1 VSALVQARL
10 PHKLVVEV
18 SRRLGGLR
26 QEYFASRVRS
36 PYFIVGCGRSGTTM
50 LNDLFDHHP
59 SVANY
64 PTEANELWHP
74 RMYPWHE
81 STVETP
87 PFFVDAKQFTE
98 RSLAQRTPT
107 DDLRLRAT
115 FGAYQTLARRP
126 VFLQKTVMVS
136 FMLDKILELFPDARF
151 VQLVRDG
158 RSVALSWVVKE
169 RAKLKQP
176 RYSRYSFDEAELLA
190 VYAKHW
196 QDNIL
201 AMDDAVARLGLA
213 ARYHELRYEDLCA
226 NPTGELTSLAR
237 FLDVA
242 PEPFLGER
250 SAHIKT
256 TNEKARAIDP
266 AHLAIIDDVAR
277 EARRRKG
284 YA

>member
-1 VSALVQARL
+1 
-10 PHKLVVEV
+10 VEEL
-18 SRRLGGLR
+18 SRWLGSVR
-26 QEYFASRVRS
+26 KEYFARRVRA

-74 RMYPWHE
+74 RMYPWHD
-81 STVETP
+81 STVEAP
-87 PFFVDAKQFTE
+87 PFFLDAKEFTE
-98 RSLAQRTPT
+98 RSLAQRTGD

-115 FGAYQTLARRP
+115 FGAYQMLARKP

-136 FMLDKILELFPDARF
+136 FMLDKILELFPDARLI
-151 VQLVRDG
+151 QLVRDG
-158 RSVALSWVVKE
+158 RSVALSWVLKE
-169 RAKLKQP
+169 REKLKQP
-176 RYSRYSFDEAELLA
+176 RYQRYNLDEPQLLA

-201 AMDDAVARLGLA
+201 AMDASIARLGLES
-213 ARYHELRYEDLCA
+213 RYHEFRYEDLCA
-226 NPTGELTSLAR
+226 DPTGELTSLAR

-242 PEPFLGER
+242 PEPFLGKH
-250 SAHIKT
+250 SVHIKT
-256 TNEKARAIDP
+256 TNNKARAGIPP
-266 AHLAIIDDVAR
+266 AHLAMVNEVAR
-277 EARRRKG
+277 EALQRKG